1 MKFSKTLLA
10 GIAVLALG
18 ACGKKAAD
26 SSAPQTQSSQRA
38 AKTSTASPL
47 DSEFRLKGAEAID
60 VDALFAMMPER
71 SRPSYDNASF
81 DKQLGATIVENLR
94 FSDKNDGEGVLIE
107 RAEFYGV
114 DLDAI
119 DRIQNAD
126 NAGLDAPYEAVFQK
140 VRFFNIR
147 TEGFKDDEPKV
158 TIGGI
163 EFDGLSIR
171 QGGSGR
177 QGGAGSEDAANEG
190 AFFFNAVNL
199 AGAYFKDISVTNQT
213 DDATGDTPAIGFSAP
228 DLRFVGLGGG
238 RLEAIIANDLDYQ
251 MSQSAGTI
259 AAMRDMMGPQ
269 AALLLNSPLKGILA
283 PDSQRT
289 TIKSFEWRGIDM
301 SGLLEWGLKNETPP
315 MTAHDLIDLG
325 TIKMADMESFIS
337 GRRAATVKEA
347 TITAA
352 NFTWLAPSL
361 IRADT
366 IGATYDMTAYVPET
380 EEATIEVLR
389 EYGLD
394 KLKGDGQAEWSWNA
408 KSGAAN
414 LDYVANTK
422 GLADFAMELEFSGLK
437 LKDIEKA
444 KDNGDDNPIEV
455 LGKLNNFKLT
465 LADDKALDAIFAI
478 AALQMG
484 GSAKDL
490 RQSAPMMIRLSGAS
504 MTQVNPRVSDYV
516 DAVAGFVSK
525 GGTLEIQAAPK
536 EPVALSVLKGA
547 GTSPQTLP
555 DVINLTV
562 THKE

>member
-18 ACGKKAAD
+18 ACGKKDAD

-38 AKTSTASPL
+38 AKTSAASPL

-60 VDALFAMMPER
+60 VDALFALMPER
-71 SRPSYDNASF
+71 SRPTYDNASF
-81 DKQLGATIVENLR
+81 DKRLGATVVENLR
-94 FSDKNDGEGVLIE
+94 FSDSDDGEGVLIE
-107 RAEFYGV
+107 RAEFYGL

-119 DRIQNAD
+119 NLIQNAD
-126 NAGLDAPYEAVFQK
+126 SAVLDAPFETVFQK
-140 VRFFNIR
+140 VRFFNVQ
-147 TEGFKDDEPKV
+147 TEGFEGDDANL
-158 TIGGI
+158 TIGAI
-163 EFDGLSIR
+163 EFDKLSIR
-171 QGGSGR
+171 QGGV
-177 QGGAGSEDAANEG
+177 GGKDAKNEG
-190 AFFFNAVNL
+190 ALFFNAVNL
-199 AGAYFKDISVTNQT
+199 AGAYFKDVSLTAQS
-213 DDATGDTPAIGFSAP
+213 DDTPAVGFSTP

-238 RLEAIIANDLDYQ
+238 RLEAIIANDLEYQ
-251 MSQSAGTI
+251 MSQSATTI
-259 AAMRDMMGPQ
+259 AAMSDMMGPQ
-269 AALLLNSPLKGILA
+269 AALLFNSPLKGILA
-283 PDSQRT
+283 PENQRT

-301 SGLLEWGLKNETPP
+301 SGLLEWGLKNEAPP

-325 TIKMADMESFIS
+325 TMKMADMESFIS
-337 GRRAATVKEA
+337 GRRAATIKEA

-380 EEATIEVLR
+380 EEATIKVLKD
-389 EYGLD
+389 YGLD
-394 KLKGDGQAEWSWNA
+394 KLKGDGRAEWSWNA

-422 GLADFAMELEFSGLK
+422 GLADFAMEFEFSNLK
-437 LKDIEKA
+437 LKDLEKA
-444 KDNGDDNPIEV
+444 KDNGADNPVEA
-455 LGKLNNFKLT
+455 LGKFSNFKLI

-484 GSAKDL
+484 GTAKDL

-504 MTQVNPRVSDYV
+504 MAQVNPRVSGYV
-516 DAVAGFVSK
+516 DAVADFVSK
-525 GGTLEIQAAPK
+525 GGTLEIHAAPK
-536 EPVALSVLKGA
+536 EPVAFSALKGEGA
-547 GTSPQTLP
+547 SPQTLP
-555 DVINLTV
+555 DVINLSV